1 MPALSGLRE
10 ICRMNILIDQLKL
23 KERRGSKP
31 RCHLLTHGNAN
42 EVASALTALV
52 APFARVS
59 AEDCWMPV
67 GFADVREA
75 ELDKAP
81 RLLNAGIRSQLG
93 AWWLPTNRQTARTPN
108 FDIAS
113 TCTIGDTP
121 GLLLIEA
128 KAHSQELRKEEVGR
142 SLDADASDE
151 RRESHDTIGKAIAE
165 AAGGLA
171 RATAAP
177 CHISRDTH
185 YQMSNRF
192 AWAWKLTEL
201 GVPVVLV
208 YLGFLGADEMQDR
221 GEPFAS
227 QADWQQLVQAHSA
240 PLFQADPWEQ
250 EWNCNGHS
258 LVPLIRSA
266 SQPLV

>member
-1 MPALSGLRE
+1 M
-10 ICRMNILIDQLKL
+10 LIEQLKP

-31 RCHLLTHGNAN
+31 RCHLLTHGKA
-42 EVASALTALV
+42 EDVAEALTALV
-52 APFARVS
+52 APFASVS
-59 AEDCWMPV
+59 PEDCWMPV
-67 GFADVREA
+67 GFTDVQEA
-75 ELDKAP
+75 ELNKAP
-81 RLLNAGIRSQLG
+81 RLLNAHVRSQLG
-93 AWWLPTNRQTARTPN
+93 AWWLPADRQTARTPN

-113 TCTIGDTP
+113 TCTIGGAS

-128 KAHSQELRKEEVGR
+128 KAHDQELRKEEVGR
-142 SLDADASDE
+142 VIDADASDE
-151 RRESHDTIGKAIAE
+151 RRASHGTIGTAIAE
-165 AAGGLA
+165 AADGLA
-171 RATAAP
+171 RVTAAP

-208 YLGFLGADEMQDR
+208 YLGFLRAAEMQDR

-227 QADWQQLVQAHSA
+227 HSDWQQLVQAHSA
-240 PLFQADPWEQ
+240 PLFQVDPWERR
-250 EWNCNGHS
+250 WTCNGNS

-266 SQPLV
+266 SQSLVERDAC

>member
-1 MPALSGLRE
+1 M
-10 ICRMNILIDQLKL
+10 LIEQLQP

-31 RCHLLTHGNAN
+31 RCHLLTHGRAD
-42 EVASALTALV
+42 EVASALTTLV
-52 APFARVS
+52 APFASVS

-81 RLLNAGIRSQLG
+81 RLLNTRNRSQLG
-93 AWWLPTNRQTARTPN
+93 AWWLPADRKAARTPN

-113 TCTIGDTP
+113 TCMVGDTP

-128 KAHSQELRKEEVGR
+128 KAHDQELRKEEIGR
-142 SLDADASDE
+142 SLQADANDE
-151 RRESHDTIGKAIAE
+151 RRASHCTIGKAIAE
-165 AAGGLA
+165 AADGLA

-177 CHISRDTH
+177 CYISRDTH

-208 YLGFLGADEMQDR
+208 YLGFLGADEMQNR
-221 GEPFAS
+221 GAPFAS
-227 QADWQQLVQAHSA
+227 HADWHDLVKTHSA
-240 PLFQADPWEQ
+240 PLFQVDPWER
-250 EWNCNGHS
+250 EWNCNGQS

-266 SQPLV
+266 SKSLVEQGDC